1 MSKSLIKILDGAVKK
16 FDTVLNTA
24 EVGLTAR
31 ELSLTGEALND
42 LSDLRS
48 RLVKASIAIK
58 GEDTD
63 E

>member
-1 MSKSLIKILDGAVKK
+1 MSKSLIKILDEAVKK

-31 ELSLTGEALND
+31 ELEALND
-42 LSDLRS
+42 LSDLRN
-48 RLVKASIAIK
+48 RLVKAATAIK
-58 GEDTD
+58 GGDTD